1 MKKEKILIN
10 IEKLEDIEKYEKIG
24 INNFLFA
31 VKDFSIG
38 YNSFTLDEIIYVNNS
53 GVKVLYLNKILN
65 CKDIESLK
73 LKKDKFKAFKYII

>member
-10 IEKLEDIEKYEKIG
+10 IEQLNDIGDYKKIG

-38 YNSFTLDEIIYVNNS
+38 YNSFELEELENIECN
-53 GVKVLYLNKILN
+53 KYLLIKRIFNRED
-65 CKDIESLK
+65 C
-73 LKKDKFKAFKYII
+73 